1 MQRGP
6 ATTSLRA
13 YLQRESIKELLEL
26 SLGDR
31 DGLGPRVHLWKPKP
45 TPVQALVQDTQP
57 RTVPEQDL
65 ERVAPLA
72 KKHEERPTS
81 RQPSRDRLREPREAV
96 E

>member
-13 YLQRESIKELLEL
+13 YLQRESVKELLEL

-31 DGLGPRVHLWKPKP
+31 DGLGPRVHLWKPKA
-45 TPVQALVQDTQP
+45 TPIQALVKDTQP

-72 KKHEERPTS
+72 
-81 RQPSRDRLREPREAV
+81 PSSTESTRRAPDFARAV
-96 E
+96 P